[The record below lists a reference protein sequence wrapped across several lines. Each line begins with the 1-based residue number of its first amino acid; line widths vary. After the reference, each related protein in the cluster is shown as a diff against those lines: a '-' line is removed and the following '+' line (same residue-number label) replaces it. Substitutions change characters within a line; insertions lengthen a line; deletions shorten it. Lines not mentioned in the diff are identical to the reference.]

1 MARVNLS
8 RHWKFRR
15 LARAVGSPV
24 LARGL
29 LEMLWEAAYEAASE
43 YIGGPA
49 DIADAAGWTGEPLEL
64 VEILVAAGLLD
75 ERSPGEYVVHDLWDH
90 APKYV
95 QLRWT
100 RAHPETPPE
109 RRPWREPPPNEAA
122 LVHPYPCT
130 GTSRPA
136 PSHNVQKEQRRRSAS
151 SSSLPL
157 EKAKDAPPRRRAEPA
172 QKKCGSVS
180 PPVPNVRVLV
190 RLAYELGERFATE
203 ADLADALKT
212 IAARYRVP
220 YDGASIGRALELLAH
235 SRAPLWVDAPRPARQ
250 ARRRTS

>member
-1 MARVNLS
+1 LNLS

-29 LEMLWEAAYEAASE
+29 LELLWEAAYEAASE

-64 VEILVAAGLLD
+64 VAILREAELLD
-75 ERSPGEYVVHDLWDH
+75 ERAPGEYVVHDLWDH

-109 RRPWREPPPNEAA
+109 RRPWREPPPIENN
-122 LVHPYPCT
+122 LGQPYPIT

-136 PSHNVQKEQRRRSAS
+136 PPRPEEKKEQRRRSAS

-157 EKAKDAPPRRRAEPA
+157 EKAKDAAPR
-172 QKKCGSVS
+172 S
-180 PPVPNVRVLV
+180 NVRVLV

-220 YDGASIGRALELLAH
+220 YDGSSIGRALELLAH
-235 SRAPLWVDAPRPARQ
+235 RRAPLWLDAPRPARQ
-250 ARRRTS
+250 AARRRTS